1 MRKITVAI
9 TRTTI
14 VEVLRTW
21 IMPKVSHQDPNTWAV
36 SAAADPEL
44 RFPTCGSPLSTL
56 TPSETCVPLQETR
69 VDASPVHKSEAP
81 AGTYRLVSITS
92 HQRPRCAATAAWS
105 WTGGEHWLISVPI
118 FQPR

>member
-81 AGTYRLVSITS
+81 AGIGWYPL
-92 HQRPRCAATAAWS
+92 PP
-105 WTGGEHWLISVPI
+105 ISDLDAR
-118 FQPR
+118 QPRHGPGLEENIG